1 MVKVLMTGFAPFGG
15 EQSNPSWEAVRQ
27 VQGHRG
33 TELRTE
39 ELPVTF
45 AGAGRRMTELL
56 QEFKPDLVVM
66 VGLAAGRKGFSVER
80 VALNLADARI
90 PDNEG
95 AQPVDAP
102 VDSSGPAAI
111 FTNVN
116 AKRLAE
122 TLRQQGV
129 DTIAGRPVLRR
140 EDYLLSVV
148 TGADGSQ
155 SPLDLP
161 KSDVLKL
168 FVEDGWVALRPS
180 GTEPKIKYYVSATS
194 GALADALAED
204 MGRIIGGIQ

>member
-27 VQGHRG
+27 VQAHRG

-129 DTIAGRPVLRR
+129 EAALSYSAGTYVCNHVYYTALRYIQLHMLPTKAVFLHVPCDAEQAAARGVPGMRVKDMARGLQGVVDAAGRG
-140 EDYLLSVV
+140 E
-148 TGADGSQ
+148 
-155 SPLDLP
+155 
-161 KSDVLKL
+161 
-168 FVEDGWVALRPS
+168 AL
-180 GTEPKIKYYVSATS
+180 
-194 GALADALAED
+194 
-204 MGRIIGGIQ
+204 